1 MIWTAAFW
9 KGAAERALKTFL
21 QVFTAVLIVSAG
33 AEAVGVSAG
42 IFDVDWVSA
51 LSVAALATVL
61 SLGTS
66 LGNADFTAGPPAA
79 EVTPLDTED

>member
-33 AEAVGVSAG
+33 AEAIGVSAG
-42 IFDVDWVSA
+42 IFDVDWLSA

-61 SLGTS
+61 SIGTS
-66 LGNADFTAGPPAA
+66 IGNADFTAGSP
-79 EVTPLDTED
+79 TEED